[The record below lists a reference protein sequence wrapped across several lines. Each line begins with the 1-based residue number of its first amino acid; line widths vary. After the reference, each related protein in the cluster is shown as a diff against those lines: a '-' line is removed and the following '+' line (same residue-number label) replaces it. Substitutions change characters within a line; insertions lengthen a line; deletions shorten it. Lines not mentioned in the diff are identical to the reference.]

1 MQRTDLQQKD
11 QRYNWHPYTQH
22 KTALPEIV
30 ITKAK
35 DSIVFDEHNNQYI
48 DAISSWWCN
57 PFGHCNTHICN
68 AIQQQTQI
76 LEHVLFGG
84 FTHTK
89 AIELSEKLIELL
101 PFMQKVFY
109 SDNGSTA
116 VEVAL
121 KMSYQFFLNRNEQ
134 KNTIVAFEDAFHGD
148 TFGAMSASGISL
160 FTDKFASNFN
170 VIRIPIPTD
179 ENISSIIKTI
189 ENIYTQEKVFAFI
202 FEPLVLGAAGMKMYK
217 AEHLDTLISL
227 FQANKIITIAD
238 EVMTGFGRTGKFFAC
253 DYLTQKP
260 DIICLSKALTAGF
273 LPMAATLCKDFI
285 YQAFHSEETE
295 KAFFHGHTFTANPL
309 GCATALASIELL
321 TSNEMQKNINS
332 ISLQNQKF
340 LQKISTFSNVLN
352 ARQLGVIL
360 AFELKTETA
369 SEYYGTLRNQLYSFF
384 IDQRVILRPVG
395 NTIYIL
401 PMYIITNEQLD
412 RIYEVILQAI
422 KTF

>member
-11 QRYNWHPYTQH
+11 ALYNWHPYTQH
-22 KTALPEIV
+22 QTASPEIV

-35 DSIVFDEHNNQYI
+35 DSIVFDEHNTPYI

-57 PFGHCNTHICN
+57 PFGHCNAHISN
-68 AIQQQTQI
+68 AIYQQSQI
-76 LEHVLFGG
+76 VEHILFGG
-84 FTHTK
+84 FSHPK

-109 SDNGSTA
+109 SDNGSTSI
-116 VEVAL
+116 EVAL
-121 KMSYQFFLNRNEQ
+121 KMALQYFFNQNQE
-134 KNTIVAFEDAFHGD
+134 KDTIIAFEDAFHGD

-160 FTDKFASNFN
+160 FSEKFTSNFK

-179 ENISSIIKTI
+179 ENINVII
-189 ENIYTQEKVFAFI
+189 ENLKNHFKTQKIFAFI

-217 AEHLDTLISL
+217 AKHLDLLISL
-227 FQANKIITIAD
+227 FQSQKIITIAD
-238 EVMTGFGRTGKFFAC
+238 EVMTGFGRTGKLFAC

-273 LPMAATLCKDFI
+273 LPMAATICKDFI
-285 YQAFHSEETE
+285 YQAFHSEKTE

-309 GCATALASIELL
+309 GCAAALASIELA
-321 TSNEMQKNINS
+321 TSNSTQQS
-332 ISLQNQKF
+332 IERISRLHLQF
-340 LQKISTFSNVLN
+340 LAKISTFDNVIN

-360 AFELKTETA
+360 AFELKTESA
-369 SEYYGTLRNQLYSFF
+369 SDYYGTLRNQLYNFF
-384 IDQRVILRPVG
+384 IEHKVILRPVA
-395 NTIYIL
+395 NTIYIF
-401 PMYIITNEQLD
+401 PMYVITNEELERVYD
-412 RIYEVILQAI
+412 IILQAI

>member
-57 PFGHCNTHICN
+57 PFGHCNVHISN
-68 AIQQQTQI
+68 AIQQQAQI

-109 SDNGSTA
+109 SDNGSTSI
-116 VEVAL
+116 EVAL
-121 KMSYQFFLNRNEQ
+121 KMALQYFFNQNQE
-134 KNTIVAFEDAFHGD
+134 KDTIIAFEDAFHGD

-160 FTDKFASNFN
+160 FSEKFTSNFK

-179 ENISSIIKTI
+179 ENINVII
-189 ENIYTQEKVFAFI
+189 ENLKNHLKTQKIFAFI

-217 AEHLDTLISL
+217 SQHLDLLISL
-227 FQANKIITIAD
+227 FQSEKIITIAD
-238 EVMTGFGRTGKFFAC
+238 EVMTGFGRTGKLFAC

-273 LPMAATLCKDFI
+273 LPMAVTICKGFI
-285 YQAFHSEETE
+285 YTAFHSEKTE

-309 GCATALASIELL
+309 GCAAALASIELL
-321 TSNEMQKNINS
+321 TSNEMQKNINR

-340 LQKISTFSNVLN
+340 LQKISTFSNVIN

-360 AFELKTETA
+360 AFELKTESA
-369 SEYYGTLRNQLYSFF
+369 SEYYGTLRNQLYCFF
-384 IDQRVILRPVG
+384 IEQRVILRPVG

-401 PMYIITNEQLD
+401 PMYIINNEQLD
-412 RIYEVILQAI
+412 RVYEVILQAI